1 MSPVLPYLIKRL
13 LWMIPTLLII
23 SLITFFISTATP
35 GDPVVQLLSGT
46 NGGSIALQHR
56 SYRDAYQRKRH
67 ELGLDKPVFY
77 LTLSSAAQS
86 DTLYR
91 IADPLMRKAMKRLS
105 FETGNWP
112 AVSAYMTS
120 LQELLPTLQSPALQ
134 QTLTPQLYNGRM
146 ADHER
151 VWAAMDTA
159 IHPDNSA
166 VLQQLRQA
174 YLTCSQHPQT
184 WRRWLPA
191 IHWHGTDNRYH
202 HWLMALMAGDAGNS
216 YRTGKPVGNSI
227 ASALSTTLQLT
238 LVAILLS
245 YLIALPLGIFGAARQ
260 GSRWDLWLQAIL
272 MVGYALPVFWVGTLM
287 IVFLGGGDY
296 LDWFPPYGLGD
307 TRYSSGWEAFLI
319 RLHHAVLPITCLVYP
334 TLAYLSRQSRAGM
347 LQILSQDYMRTARAK
362 GLSEHRVVWWH
373 GFRNALLPV
382 ITLLAG
388 VFPFAIGGS
397 VVVEVV
403 FSLPGMGKLTLDAL
417 QARDYPV
424 VYAVVMLTALL
435 TLMGYLLSDL
445 LYARADPRIRIHTN
459 RQP

>member
-1 MSPVLPYLIKRL
+1 MTTMLPYLLKRL
-13 LWMIPTLLII
+13 LWMMPTLLII
-23 SLITFFISTATP
+23 SLITFLISTATP
-35 GDPVVQLLSGT
+35 GDPVAQMLSGT
-46 NGGSIALQHR
+46 NSGTVALQ
-56 SYRDAYQRKRH
+56 SPAYYQAYLRKRQ

-77 LTLSSAAQS
+77 LTFSSAAQS

-91 IADPLMRKAMKRLS
+91 IADPLVRKAMKRLT

-112 AVSAYMTS
+112 AVSVYMTT
-120 LQELLPTLQSPALQ
+120 LQQVLPTLQSPTLRQ
-134 QTLTPQLYNGRM
+134 VLTPLVYNGRI
-146 ADHER
+146 ADHEQA
-151 VWAAMDTA
+151 WATIDSLPTDNTA
-159 IHPDNSA
+159 G
-166 VLQQLRQA
+166 LQPLRQA
-174 YLTCSQHPQT
+174 FLTCSLQRQE
-184 WRRWLPA
+184 WRRWVPA
-191 IHWHGTDNRYH
+191 IHWHGPDNRYH
-202 HWLMALMAGDAGNS
+202 HWLTGLITGSAGTS
-216 YRTGKPVGNSI
+216 YRTGLPVGHSI
-227 ASALSTTLQLT
+227 LSALSTTLQLT
-238 LVAILLS
+238 LLAILLS
-245 YLIALPLGIFGAARQ
+245 YLIALPLGIFSAARQ
-260 GSRWDLWLQAIL
+260 GSSQDLWIQSIL
-272 MVGYALPVFWVGTLM
+272 MIGYALPVFWIGTLM
-287 IVFLGGGDY
+287 IIFLGGGDY

-319 RLHHAVLPITCLVYP
+319 RLHHLVLPITCLVYP

-347 LQILSQDYMRTARAK
+347 LQILSQDYIRTARAK
-362 GLSEHRVVWWH
+362 GLTEQRVVWWH

-435 TLMGYLLSDL
+435 TLTGYLLSDL
-445 LYARADPRIRIHTN
+445 LYARADPRIRIHTT